1 MAMMKT
7 SDGEIV
13 DFQNVFRLAE
23 GRFGND
29 MVELWDPFHMKP
41 REGLLMGCPLW
52 GAEFIASFEKYC
64 VPSLLAPA
72 NIAALKGRSRLVLF
86 TNVDG
91 FIPLVNLAK
100 KIQRHGIEVGIS
112 VIQPE
117 FFAEMEK
124 HRLNKYWML
133 GTLQNTLIQMA
144 GKWGMAVHMLFPDVI
159 YNREFFPNLDRLGK
173 QHGAV
178 VLAGPVALS
187 CEELCGEIEAC
198 RDGDTLS
205 IEARDLGNMGLCY
218 LHPMQRIKV
227 LNGRNLE
234 TDMPAGTIWVAWA
247 ARTKFCIYT
256 AHTNMAWL
264 SADLCARAPSRIPA
278 TIDAELPIFMP
289 RFYTPK
295 ADDGL
300 AYLEINEPSMQRVY
314 STERLSFSE
323 FAQGFWTNIKFDDRY
338 MPFFNECCE
347 VPVHDVPGGLDEE
360 EIQRQHAYIVRRLH
374 AEQAKAALA
383 QIREL
388 GGDDTRKHIPMP
400 VCINARPLPVPPPP
414 PLGIPPGLVWSRRT
428 SHGHPLL
435 AEEA

>member
-13 DFQNVFRLAE
+13 DFQNVFRMAE

-29 MVELWDPFHMKP
+29 MVELWNPFHMGA
-41 REGLLMGCPLW
+41 REGLLLGCKLW
-52 GAEFIASFEKYC
+52 GADFIATFEKYC
-64 VPSLLAPA
+64 LPSILAPA
-72 NIAALKGRSRLVLF
+72 NVAALRDRSRLVLF
-86 TNVDG
+86 TGAAD
-91 FIPLVNLAK
+91 FIKLISVAK

-112 VIQPE
+112 VIQSE
-117 FFAEMEK
+117 FLDETQK
-124 HRLNKYWML
+124 HRLNKYWVA
-133 GTLQNTLIQMA
+133 GTLENTTVQMG
-144 GKWGMAVHMLFPDVI
+144 GKWGMSVHMLFPDVI
-159 YNREFFPNLDRLGK
+159 YNRDFFPNLFRLGDE
-173 QHGAV
+173 HGAI
-178 VLAGPVALS
+178 VLAGPVAMS
-187 CEELCGEIEAC
+187 CPELLEEIEAG
-198 RDGDTLS
+198 RQADGTLE

-227 LNGRNLE
+227 LNGRDLE
-234 TDMPAGTIWVAWA
+234 KDMPAGTIWLAWA
-247 ARTKFCIYT
+247 ARTKMCIYT

-264 SADLCARAPSRIPA
+264 SAELCALAPSRIPA

-295 ADDGL
+295 AEDGL
-300 AYLEINEPSMQRVY
+300 AYLEINDAGVQRVY
-314 STERLSFSE
+314 STERLSFAE

-360 EIQRQHAYIVRRLH
+360 EIQRQHAHVVRRLY
-374 AEQAKAALA
+374 AEQARAALA

-388 GGDDTRKHIPMP
+388 GGDETRKNIPMP
-400 VCINARPLPVPPPP
+400 VCINARSLPPAV
-414 PLGIPPGLVWSRRT
+414 PPGLAWTRRS
-428 SHGHPLL
+428 SHGHAAL

>member
-29 MVELWDPFHMKP
+29 MVELWNPFHMKP
-41 REGLLMGCPLW
+41 RDGLLMGCKLW
-52 GAEFIASFEKYC
+52 GADFIANFEKYC
-64 VPSLLAPA
+64 LPSILAPA
-72 NIAALKGRSRLVLF
+72 NIAALRGRSRLVLF

-112 VIQPE
+112 VIQTE
-117 FFAEMEK
+117 LFEEIAK
-124 HRLNKYWML
+124 HRLNKYWVS
-133 GTLQNTLIQMA
+133 GTLENTTIQMG
-144 GKWGMAVHMLFPDVI
+144 GKWGMSVHMLFPDVI
-159 YNREFFPNLDRLGK
+159 YNREFFPNLFRLGE

-187 CEELCGEIEAC
+187 CDELRNEIEAFRQADGSLDIEP
-198 RDGDTLS
+198 RDV
-205 IEARDLGNMGLCY
+205 GNMGLCY

-264 SADLCARAPSRIPA
+264 SADLCAKAPSRIPA

-314 STERLSFSE
+314 STERVTLTRFG
-323 FAQGFWTNIKFDDRY
+323 QGFWTNLKFDDRY

-360 EIQRQHAYIVRRLH
+360 EIQRQHSYIVRRLH

-400 VCINARPLPVPPPP
+400 VCINASPPPAP
-414 PLGIPPGLVWSRRT
+414 VPPGLVWSRRT
-428 SHGHPLL
+428 PHGHPLL